1 LGGLFSVRFPFNHPA
16 GRLHQST
23 VVPDAGLEPAR
34 PYEQSILSAP
44 RLPFRQ
50 SGAQQRVKEYR
61 RLDPVTDQEQ
71 PSIAPRRVVVAED
84 ESLIRMDIVEI
95 LRDNGFEVVGE
106 AGDGETAVALA
117 TELRPDLVIM
127 DVKMPQLDGISA
139 AERLTKNHIAPVV
152 LLTAFSQKELVERAS
167 EAGALA
173 YVVKPFTPSDLLP
186 AIEIALSRYSQIITL
201 EAEVADLVE
210 RFETRKLVDRAKGLL
225 NEKMGLSEPEAFRWI
240 QKASMDRRLTMHD
253 VAQAIIEQLSAKK

>member
-1 LGGLFSVRFPFNHPA
+1 M
-16 GRLHQST
+16 
-23 VVPDAGLEPAR
+23 
-34 PYEQSILSAP
+34 
-44 RLPFRQ
+44 
-50 SGAQQRVKEYR
+50 
-61 RLDPVTDQEQ
+61 TDQNTN
-71 PSIAPRRVVVAED
+71 PIAPRRVVVAED

-95 LRDNGFEVVGE
+95 LRDAGYEVVGE

-117 TELRPDLVIM
+117 TELRPDVVIM

-139 AERLTKNHIAPVV
+139 AERLSANHIAPVV

-173 YVVKPFTPSDLLP
+173 YVVKPFTPNDLLP
-186 AIEIALSRYSQIITL
+186 AIEIALSRYAQIITL
-201 EAEVADLVE
+201 EAEVSDLVE

-225 NEKMGLSEPEAFRWI
+225 NDKMGLSEPDAFRWI

-253 VAQAIIEQLSAKK
+253 VSQAIIDQLSAKK

>member
-1 LGGLFSVRFPFNHPA
+1 MS
-16 GRLHQST
+16 
-23 VVPDAGLEPAR
+23 D
-34 PYEQSILSAP
+34 EQ
-44 RLPFRQ
+44 
-50 SGAQQRVKEYR
+50 
-61 RLDPVTDQEQ
+61 DTPV
-71 PSIAPRRVVVAED
+71 APRRVVVAED
-84 ESLIRMDIVEI
+84 ESLIRLDIVEI
-95 LRDNGFEVVGE
+95 LRDNGFDVVGE
-106 AGDGETAVALA
+106 AADGETAVALA
-117 TELRPDLVIM
+117 TALRPDLVVM

-139 AERLTKNHIAPVV
+139 AEKLAKNHIAPVV

-186 AIEIALSRYSQIITL
+186 AIEIALSRYQQIVTL
-201 EAEVADLVE
+201 EAEVADMVE

-253 VAQAIIEQLSAKK
+253 VAQAIIDQLAAKR